1 MHDVSYLVPDHAHQL
16 PVVHQIHQRTE
27 YAHASV
33 PAGERVDVGHFV
45 NFEVQFQ
52 SVDFDILGQPLEPLA
67 VGRSVGRHGIVAIH
81 PFDRLAAEG
90 RYVGIG
96 KRDGFYHVGAR
107 LDEFLRVQRFAAQLD
122 LGCASVAQSVQTV
135 SASIVIFLIMV
146 FCCVSVIFC
155 SAAGLFPA
163 RIRNR
168 MQIYALY
175 GYHVLYG
182 GKWGRIFLIDRVRSC
197 MGSAVFGRMIR
208 QSRCGR
214 KDIFCPYDFFMSSV

>member
-1 MHDVSYLVPDHAHQL
+1 
-16 PVVHQIHQRTE
+16 
-27 YAHASV
+27 
-33 PAGERVDVGHFV
+33 
-45 NFEVQFQ
+45 
-52 SVDFDILGQPLEPLA
+52 
-67 VGRSVGRHGIVAIH
+67 
-81 PFDRLAAEG
+81 
-90 RYVGIG
+90 
-96 KRDGFYHVGAR
+96 
-107 LDEFLRVQRFAAQLD
+107 
-122 LGCASVAQSVQTV
+122 
-135 SASIVIFLIMV
+135 MV

-214 KDIFCPYDFFMSSV
+214 KDIFCPYDFFMSSVWILSLCNTGCRFCPWAFLRCRPAMQDGRRPVPGSLLRILRRNRKTIFVLSVFLLLLLRNLSWETYDRLF

>member
-1 MHDVSYLVPDHAHQL
+1 MGELRVRESLHEIAQLRVGQFGQRTSGRAGRVACGRGHVCVLHRILRVGMHDVPYLVPDHAHQL

-67 VGRSVGRHGIVAIH
+67 VGRSVGRHGIVVIH

-107 LDEFLRVQRFAAQLD
+107 LDEFLRVQRFTAQLD
-122 LGCASVAQSVQTV
+122 LGLCLRRAERADGQRQHCHLLDHGLLLRFGY
-135 SASIVIFLIMV
+135 FL
-146 FCCVSVIFC
+146 F
-155 SAAGLFPA
+155 GDRTFP
-163 RIRNR
+163 R
-168 MQIYALY
+168 
-175 GYHVLYG
+175 
-182 GKWGRIFLIDRVRSC
+182 
-197 MGSAVFGRMIR
+197 
-208 QSRCGR
+208 
-214 KDIFCPYDFFMSSV
+214 PYPE